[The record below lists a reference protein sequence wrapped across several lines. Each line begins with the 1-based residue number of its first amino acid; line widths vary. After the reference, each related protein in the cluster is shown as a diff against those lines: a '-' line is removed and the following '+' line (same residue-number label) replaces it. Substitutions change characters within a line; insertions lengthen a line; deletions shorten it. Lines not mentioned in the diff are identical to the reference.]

1 MPQSPVLGPILFN
14 IFLIDL
20 FLVMKETE
28 FTSYADDSTLCNSV
42 NTIEDITSFL
52 QKLSEKLFKWFFD
65 NQMQENSGKCHWIL
79 STNEPAK
86 I

>member
-65 NQMQENSGKCHWIL
+65 NQMQENFGKCH
-79 STNEPAK
+79 
-86 I
+86 

>member
-52 QKLSEKLFKWFFD
+52 QKLSEKLFKCFFD
-65 NQMQENSGKCHWIL
+65 NQMQENSGKCH
-79 STNEPAK
+79 
-86 I
+86 

>member
-65 NQMQENSGKCHWIL
+65 NQMQENSGKCH
-79 STNEPAK
+79 
-86 I
+86 

>member
-1 MPQSPVLGPILFN
+1 
-14 IFLIDL
+14 
-20 FLVMKETE
+20 MKETE

-65 NQMQENSGKCHWIL
+65 NQMQENSGKCH
-79 STNEPAK
+79 
-86 I
+86 

>member
-1 MPQSPVLGPILFN
+1 MPQSPVLGPIIFN

-65 NQMQENSGKCHWIL
+65 NQMQENSGKCH
-79 STNEPAK
+79 
-86 I
+86 

>member
-42 NTIEDITSFL
+42 NTIQNITSFL

-65 NQMQENSGKCHWIL
+65 NQM
-79 STNEPAK
+79 
-86 I
+86 

>member
-20 FLVMKETE
+20 FLFMKETE

-65 NQMQENSGKCHWIL
+65 NQMQENSGKCH
-79 STNEPAK
+79 
-86 I
+86 

>member
-1 MPQSPVLGPILFN
+1 MPQSPVLGPILSN

-65 NQMQENSGKCHWIL
+65 NQMQENSGKCH
-79 STNEPAK
+79 
-86 I
+86 

>member
-52 QKLSEKLFKWFFD
+52 QKLSGKLFKWFFD
-65 NQMQENSGKCHWIL
+65 NQMQENSGKCH
-79 STNEPAK
+79 
-86 I
+86 

>member
-28 FTSYADDSTLCNSV
+28 FTSYADDSTLRNSV

-65 NQMQENSGKCHWIL
+65 NQMQENSGKCH
-79 STNEPAK
+79 
-86 I
+86 

>member
-1 MPQSPVLGPILFN
+1 MPQSPVLGPIIFN

-52 QKLSEKLFKWFFD
+52 QKLSGKLFKWFFD
-65 NQMQENSGKCHWIL
+65 NQMQENSGKCH
-79 STNEPAK
+79 
-86 I
+86 

>member
-28 FTSYADDSTLCNSV
+28 FTSYADNSTLCNSV

-65 NQMQENSGKCHWIL
+65 NQMQENSGKCH
-79 STNEPAK
+79 
-86 I
+86 

>member
-20 FLVMKETE
+20 FLVMKETK

-65 NQMQENSGKCHWIL
+65 NQMQENSGKCH
-79 STNEPAK
+79 
-86 I
+86 

>member
-1 MPQSPVLGPILFN
+1 MPQSPVLGPILFS

-28 FTSYADDSTLCNSV
+28 FTSYADDSTLCDSV

-52 QKLSEKLFKWFFD
+52 QKLSKKLFKWFFD
-65 NQMQENSGKCHWIL
+65 NQMQESSGKC
-79 STNEPAK
+79 N
-86 I
+86 